1 MATGRLGVADIA
13 AGGNGTSVYLCPAS
27 TFTVATVSICNRNA
41 SNITARLAI
50 TTNDPTTTVPANA
63 EFIEYDVQ
71 IGPGGVLE
79 RTGIVM
85 DAGKRIVVRSN
96 TANVSAVAYGIE
108 TATA

>member
-1 MATGRLGVADIA
+1 MNGRLGTADLG
-13 AGGNGTSVYLCPAS
+13 AGAYTLLYDVPDN
-27 TFTVATVSICNRNA
+27 TFAVVTVSICNRNA
-41 SNITARLAI
+41 SNITARIAI
-50 TTNDPTTTVPANA
+50 STSTAVPPTPGNA

-85 DAGKRIVVRSN
+85 DADKRLVVRSN
-96 TANVSAVAYGIE
+96 TANVSAVVYGIE